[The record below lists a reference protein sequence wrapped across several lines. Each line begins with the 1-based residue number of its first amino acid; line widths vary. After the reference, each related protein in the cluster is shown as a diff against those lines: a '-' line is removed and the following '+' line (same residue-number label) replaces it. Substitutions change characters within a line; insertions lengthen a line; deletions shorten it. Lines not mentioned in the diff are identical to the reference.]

1 MYSVTVGPCVIKAF
15 RLKEEYI
22 NAKTDML
29 TCDWNPNIMQ
39 MKNQNVSVSV
49 SLFNRG
55 RDETLLP
62 VHILLDMVDYQ
73 RMRTNK
79 RPLLWVEQKYIS
91 Y

>member
-1 MYSVTVGPCVIKAF
+1 M
-15 RLKEEYI
+15 E
-22 NAKTDML
+22 
-29 TCDWNPNIMQ
+29 
-39 MKNQNVSVSV
+39 MKNKNVSVSV

>member
-55 RDETLLP
+55 RDETSTPCSHFAWYGWLP
-62 VHILLDMVDYQ
+62 
-73 RMRTNK
+73 TNEDK
-79 RPLLWVEQKYIS
+79 
-91 Y
+91 